1 MRERGREGGGREN
14 PRESGRDWNLM
25 LTLRHQDPVGR
36 CLQSP
41 MRTLHVCGTEP
52 ESAYSR
58 SGEQVELSPYH
69 QEMRLA
75 V

>member
-1 MRERGREGGGREN
+1 
-14 PRESGRDWNLM
+14 M
-25 LTLRHQDPVGR
+25 LTLRRQDPVGR

-41 MRTLHVCGTEP
+41 MRTPHVCETEP

-75 V
+75 VYFMASQVNILELQF